1 MDLLASKH
9 YCLMTYGCQ
18 MNESDS
24 ERYAGQ
30 LEELGYTPTEDPELA
45 DVILMNTCCVRETAE
60 DKVLGKIG
68 EFKHLKTRNK
78 DLILA
83 VTGCM
88 AQEWQDRL
96 FKRAP
101 HLDLVIGTH
110 NIHKLI
116 DLIKDKEGQKESHML
131 ATEMED
137 NIFHAV
143 PTKRFQKFFAWVPIM
158 NGCNKFCT
166 YCIVPYV
173 RGREVS
179 RPLEEIIEEIRNLA
193 KEGYKEITL
202 LGQNVNSY
210 GLDFKDGTDFSAL
223 LYAIEDIDGIERVR
237 YMTSHPKDMTFTM
250 IDAIAQCKK
259 VVSHIHLPVQS
270 GSTELLKRM
279 NRGYTTEHYE
289 ELVSYIREKM
299 PQAVLTTDIIVG
311 FPGETEAMFQET
323 LDLLRRVRYD
333 MAYTFIYSPR
343 TGTPA
348 ATMDNQIPQDE
359 KSRRL
364 KRLADVQNE
373 ISLAYNVEMEGKDYE
388 VIVEGPTKNDENHWF
403 GRTRGNKMIIWEND
417 GTSAVGDTIRVHV
430 DKGQTWVLKGHV
442 LKREEDCGRRNEVNA
457 HDEAVSGSKGD
468 VCR

>member
-1 MDLLASKH
+1 MDLLTNKQ
-9 YCLMTYGCQ
+9 YCLITYGCQ
-18 MNESDS
+18 MNASDS

-30 LEELGYTPTEDPELA
+30 LEELGYTMTEDAELA

-68 EFKHLKTRNK
+68 EFKHLKARNN
-78 DLILA
+78 DLIIA

-88 AQEWQDRL
+88 AQEWQERL

-116 DLIKDKEGQKESHML
+116 DLIKEREGKRGHAL
-131 ATEMED
+131 ATDMD
-137 NIFHAV
+137 GNVFYDI
-143 PTKRFQKFFAWVPIM
+143 PTRRFQKFFAWVPIM

-179 RPLEEIIEEIRNLA
+179 RPLEEIVEEVRNLA
-193 KEGYKEITL
+193 DEGYKEITL

-223 LYAIEDIDGIERVR
+223 LYAVEEIDGIERVR
-237 YMTSHPKDMTFTM
+237 YMTSHPKDMTFAM
-250 IDAIAQCKK
+250 VDAIAQCSK
-259 VVSHIHLPVQS
+259 VVTHLHLPVQS
-270 GSTELLKRM
+270 GSTELLKKM
-279 NRGYTTEHYE
+279 NRGYSAEHYL
-289 ELVSYIREKM
+289 ELIEYVREKI
-299 PQAVLTTDIIVG
+299 PDVVLTTDLIVG
-311 FPGETEAMFQET
+311 FPGETEDMFQDT
-323 LDLLRRVRYD
+323 LKLLKKVRYD

-348 ATMDNQIPQDE
+348 ATMGNQVPQE
-359 KSRRL
+359 VKSDRLRRL
-364 KRLADVQNE
+364 MAVQNE
-373 ISLAYNVEMEGKDYE
+373 ISLACNKEMEGRDYE

-403 GRTRGNKMIIWEND
+403 GRTSGNKMIIWEND
-417 GTSAVGDTIRVHV
+417 GTLAVGDTVPVHV
-430 DKGQTWVLKGHV
+430 DKGQTWVLKGHT
-442 LKREEDCGRRNEVNA
+442 LKQEA
-457 HDEAVSGSKGD
+457 HIG
-468 VCR
+468 

>member
-1 MDLLASKH
+1 MHKQKFAFII
-9 YCLMTYGCQ
+9 TYGCQ
-18 MNESDS
+18 MNASDS

-30 LEELGYTPTEDPELA
+30 LEELGYTMTEDAELA

-68 EFKHLKTRNK
+68 EFKHLKARNN
-78 DLILA
+78 DLIIA

-88 AQEWQDRL
+88 AQEWQERL

-116 DLIKDKEGQKESHML
+116 DLIKEREGKRGHAL
-131 ATEMED
+131 ATDMD
-137 NIFHAV
+137 GNVFYDI
-143 PTKRFQKFFAWVPIM
+143 PTRRFQKFFAWVPIM

-179 RPLEEIIEEIRNLA
+179 RPLEEIVEEVKNLA
-193 KEGYKEITL
+193 DEGYKEITL

-223 LYAIEDIDGIERVR
+223 LYAVEEIDGIERVR
-237 YMTSHPKDMTFTM
+237 YMTSHPKDMTFAM
-250 IDAIAQCKK
+250 VDAIAQCSK
-259 VVSHIHLPVQS
+259 VVTHLHLPVQS
-270 GSTELLKRM
+270 GSTELLKKM
-279 NRGYTTEHYE
+279 NRGYSAEHYL
-289 ELVSYIREKM
+289 ELIEYVREKI
-299 PQAVLTTDIIVG
+299 PDVVLTTDLIVG
-311 FPGETEAMFQET
+311 FPGETEGMFQDT
-323 LDLLRRVRYD
+323 LELLKKVRYD

-348 ATMDNQIPQDE
+348 ATMGNQVPQE
-359 KSRRL
+359 VKSDRLRRL
-364 KRLADVQNE
+364 MAVQNE
-373 ISLAYNVEMEGKDYE
+373 ISLACNKEMEGRDYE

-403 GRTRGNKMIIWEND
+403 GRTSGNKMIIWEND
-417 GTSAVGDTIRVHV
+417 GTLAVGDTVPVHV
-430 DKGQTWVLKGHV
+430 DKGQTWVLKGHT
-442 LKREEDCGRRNEVNA
+442 LKQEA
-457 HDEAVSGSKGD
+457 HIG
-468 VCR
+468 

>member
-1 MDLLASKH
+1 MDLLTNKQ
-9 YCLMTYGCQ
+9 YCLITYGCQ
-18 MNESDS
+18 MNASDS

-30 LEELGYTPTEDPELA
+30 LEELGYTMTEDAELA

-68 EFKHLKTRNK
+68 EFKHLKAHNN
-78 DLILA
+78 DLIIA

-88 AQEWQDRL
+88 AQEWQERL

-116 DLIKDKEGQKESHML
+116 DLIKEREGKRGHAL
-131 ATEMED
+131 ATDMD
-137 NIFHAV
+137 GNVFYDI
-143 PTKRFQKFFAWVPIM
+143 PTRRFQKFFAWVPIM

-179 RPLEEIIEEIRNLA
+179 RPLEEIVEEVRNLA
-193 KEGYKEITL
+193 DEGYKEITL

-223 LYAIEDIDGIERVR
+223 LYAVEEIDGIERVR
-237 YMTSHPKDMTFTM
+237 YMTSHPKDMTFAM
-250 IDAIAQCKK
+250 VDAIAQCSK
-259 VVSHIHLPVQS
+259 VVTHLHLPVQS
-270 GSTELLKRM
+270 GSTELLKKM
-279 NRGYTTEHYE
+279 NRGYSAEHYL
-289 ELVSYIREKM
+289 ELIEYVREKI
-299 PQAVLTTDIIVG
+299 PDVALTTDLIVG
-311 FPGETEAMFQET
+311 FPGETEGMFQDT
-323 LDLLRRVRYD
+323 LKLLKKVRYD

-348 ATMDNQIPQDE
+348 ATMGNQVPQE
-359 KSRRL
+359 VKSDRLRRL
-364 KRLADVQNE
+364 MAVQNE
-373 ISLAYNVEMEGKDYE
+373 ISLACNKEMEGRDYE

-403 GRTRGNKMIIWEND
+403 GRTSGNKMIIWEND
-417 GTSAVGDTIRVHV
+417 GTLAVGDTVPVHV
-430 DKGQTWVLKGHV
+430 DKGQTWVLKGHT
-442 LKREEDCGRRNEVNA
+442 LKQ
-457 HDEAVSGSKGD
+457 EAYIG
-468 VCR
+468 

>member
-1 MDLLASKH
+1 MDLLTNKQ
-9 YCLMTYGCQ
+9 YCLITYGCQ
-18 MNESDS
+18 MNASDS

-30 LEELGYTPTEDPELA
+30 LEELGYTMTEDAELA

-68 EFKHLKTRNK
+68 EFKHLKAHNN
-78 DLILA
+78 DLIIA

-88 AQEWQDRL
+88 AQEWQERL

-116 DLIKDKEGQKESHML
+116 DLIKEREGKRGHAL
-131 ATEMED
+131 ATDMD
-137 NIFHAV
+137 GNVFYDI
-143 PTKRFQKFFAWVPIM
+143 PTRRFQKFFAWVPIM

-179 RPLEEIIEEIRNLA
+179 RPLEEIVEEVRNLA
-193 KEGYKEITL
+193 DEGYKEITL

-223 LYAIEDIDGIERVR
+223 LYAVEEIDGIERVR
-237 YMTSHPKDMTFTM
+237 YMTSHPKDMTFAM
-250 IDAIAQCKK
+250 VDAIAQCSK
-259 VVSHIHLPVQS
+259 VVTHLHLPVQS
-270 GSTELLKRM
+270 GSTELLKKM
-279 NRGYTTEHYE
+279 NRGYSAEHYL
-289 ELVSYIREKM
+289 ELIEYVREKI
-299 PQAVLTTDIIVG
+299 PDVALTTDLIVG
-311 FPGETEAMFQET
+311 FPGETEGMFQDT
-323 LDLLRRVRYD
+323 LKLLKKVRYD

-348 ATMDNQIPQDE
+348 ATMGNQVPQE
-359 KSRRL
+359 VKSDRLRRL
-364 KRLADVQNE
+364 MAVQNE
-373 ISLAYNVEMEGKDYE
+373 ISLACNKEMEGRDYE

-403 GRTRGNKMIIWEND
+403 GRTSGNKMIIWEND
-417 GTSAVGDTIRVHV
+417 GTLAVGDTVPVHV
-430 DKGQTWVLKGHV
+430 DKGQTWVLKGHT
-442 LKREEDCGRRNEVNA
+442 LKQEA
-457 HDEAVSGSKGD
+457 HIG
-468 VCR
+468 

>member
-1 MDLLASKH
+1 MDLLTNKQ
-9 YCLMTYGCQ
+9 YCLITYGCQ
-18 MNESDS
+18 MNASDS

-30 LEELGYTPTEDPELA
+30 LEELGYTMTEDAELA

-68 EFKHLKTRNK
+68 EFKHLKARNN
-78 DLILA
+78 DLIIA

-88 AQEWQDRL
+88 AQEWQERL

-116 DLIKDKEGQKESHML
+116 DLIKEREEKRGHAL
-131 ATEMED
+131 ATDMD
-137 NIFHAV
+137 GNVFYDI
-143 PTKRFQKFFAWVPIM
+143 PTRRFQKFFAWVPIM

-179 RPLEEIIEEIRNLA
+179 RPLEEIVEEVRNLA
-193 KEGYKEITL
+193 DEGYKEITL

-223 LYAIEDIDGIERVR
+223 LYAVEDIDGIERVR
-237 YMTSHPKDMTFTM
+237 YMTSHPKDMTFAM
-250 IDAIAQCKK
+250 VDAIAQCSK
-259 VVSHIHLPVQS
+259 VVTHLHLPVQS
-270 GSTELLKRM
+270 GSTELLKKM
-279 NRGYTTEHYE
+279 NRGYSAEHYL
-289 ELVSYIREKM
+289 ELIEYVREKI
-299 PQAVLTTDIIVG
+299 PDVVLTTDLIVG
-311 FPGETEAMFQET
+311 FPGETEGMFQDT
-323 LDLLRRVRYD
+323 LKLLKKVRYD

-348 ATMDNQIPQDE
+348 ATMGNQVPQE
-359 KSRRL
+359 VKSDRLRRL
-364 KRLADVQNE
+364 MAVQNE
-373 ISLAYNVEMEGKDYE
+373 ISLACNKEMEGRDYE

-403 GRTRGNKMIIWEND
+403 GRTSGNKMIIWEND
-417 GTSAVGDTIRVHV
+417 GTLAVGDTVPVHV
-430 DKGQTWVLKGHV
+430 DKGQTWVLKGHT
-442 LKREEDCGRRNEVNA
+442 LKQ
-457 HDEAVSGSKGD
+457 EAYIG
-468 VCR
+468 

>member
-1 MDLLASKH
+1 MDLLTNKH
-9 YCLMTYGCQ
+9 YCLITYGCQ
-18 MNESDS
+18 MNASDS

-30 LEELGYTPTEDPELA
+30 LEELGYTMTEDAELA

-68 EFKHLKTRNK
+68 EFKHLKARNN
-78 DLILA
+78 DLIIA

-88 AQEWQDRL
+88 AQEWQERL

-116 DLIKDKEGQKESHML
+116 DLIKEREGKRGHAL
-131 ATEMED
+131 ATDMD
-137 NIFHAV
+137 GNVFYDI
-143 PTKRFQKFFAWVPIM
+143 PTRRFQKFFAWVPIM

-179 RPLEEIIEEIRNLA
+179 RPLEEIVEEVRNLA
-193 KEGYKEITL
+193 DEGYKEITL

-223 LYAIEDIDGIERVR
+223 LYAVEEIDGIERVR
-237 YMTSHPKDMTFTM
+237 YMTSHPKDMTFAM
-250 IDAIAQCKK
+250 VDAIAQCSK
-259 VVSHIHLPVQS
+259 VVTHLHLPVQS
-270 GSTELLKRM
+270 GSTELLKKM
-279 NRGYTTEHYE
+279 NRGYSAEHYL
-289 ELVSYIREKM
+289 ELIEYVREKI
-299 PQAVLTTDIIVG
+299 PDVVLTTDLIVG
-311 FPGETEAMFQET
+311 FPGETEGMFQDT
-323 LDLLRRVRYD
+323 LKLLKKVRYD

-348 ATMDNQIPQDE
+348 ATMGNQVPQE
-359 KSRRL
+359 VKSDRLRRL
-364 KRLADVQNE
+364 MAVQNE
-373 ISLAYNVEMEGKDYE
+373 ISLACNKEMEGRDYE

-403 GRTRGNKMIIWEND
+403 GRTSGNKMIIWEND
-417 GTSAVGDTIRVHV
+417 GTLAVGDTVPVHV
-430 DKGQTWVLKGHV
+430 DKGQTWVLKGHT
-442 LKREEDCGRRNEVNA
+442 LKQ
-457 HDEAVSGSKGD
+457 EAYIG
-468 VCR
+468 

>member
-1 MDLLASKH
+1 MDLLTNKQ
-9 YCLMTYGCQ
+9 YCLITYGCQ
-18 MNESDS
+18 MNASDS

-30 LEELGYTPTEDPELA
+30 LEELGYTMTEDAELA

-68 EFKHLKTRNK
+68 EFKHLKARNN
-78 DLILA
+78 DLIIA

-88 AQEWQDRL
+88 AQEWQERL

-116 DLIKDKEGQKESHML
+116 DLIKEREGKRGHAL
-131 ATEMED
+131 ATDMD
-137 NIFHAV
+137 GNVFYDI
-143 PTKRFQKFFAWVPIM
+143 PTRRFQKFFAWVPIM

-179 RPLEEIIEEIRNLA
+179 RPLEEIVEEVRNLA
-193 KEGYKEITL
+193 DEGYKEITL

-223 LYAIEDIDGIERVR
+223 LYAVEEIDGIERVR
-237 YMTSHPKDMTFTM
+237 YMTSHPKDMTFAM
-250 IDAIAQCKK
+250 VDAIAQCSK
-259 VVSHIHLPVQS
+259 VVTHLHLPVQS
-270 GSTELLKRM
+270 GSTELLKKM
-279 NRGYTTEHYE
+279 NRGYSAEHYL
-289 ELVSYIREKM
+289 ELIEYVREKI
-299 PQAVLTTDIIVG
+299 PDVVLTTDLIVG
-311 FPGETEAMFQET
+311 FPGETEGMFQDT
-323 LDLLRRVRYD
+323 LKLLKKVRYD

-348 ATMDNQIPQDE
+348 ATMGNQVPQE
-359 KSRRL
+359 GKSDRLRRL
-364 KRLADVQNE
+364 MAVQNE
-373 ISLAYNVEMEGKDYE
+373 ISLACNKEMEGRDYE

-403 GRTRGNKMIIWEND
+403 GRTSGNKMIIWEND
-417 GTSAVGDTIRVHV
+417 GTLAVGDTVPVHV
-430 DKGQTWVLKGHV
+430 DKGQTWVLKGHT
-442 LKREEDCGRRNEVNA
+442 LKQ
-457 HDEAVSGSKGD
+457 EAYIG
-468 VCR
+468 

>member
-1 MDLLASKH
+1 MYKQKFAFIV
-9 YCLMTYGCQ
+9 TYGCQ
-18 MNESDS
+18 MNSSDS

-30 LEELGYTPTEDPELA
+30 LEELGYTMTEDAELA

-68 EFKHLKTRNK
+68 EFKHLKARNN
-78 DLILA
+78 DLIIA

-88 AQEWQDRL
+88 AQEWQERL

-116 DLIKDKEGQKESHML
+116 DLIKEREEKRGHAL
-131 ATEMED
+131 ATDMD
-137 NIFHAV
+137 GNVFYDI
-143 PTKRFQKFFAWVPIM
+143 PTRRFQKFFAWVPIM

-179 RPLEEIIEEIRNLA
+179 RPLEEIVEEVRNLA
-193 KEGYKEITL
+193 DEGYKEITL

-223 LYAIEDIDGIERVR
+223 LYAVEEIDGIERVR
-237 YMTSHPKDMTFTM
+237 YMTSHPKDMTFAM
-250 IDAIAQCKK
+250 VDAIAQCSK
-259 VVSHIHLPVQS
+259 VVTHLHLPVQS
-270 GSTELLKRM
+270 GSTELLKKM
-279 NRGYTTEHYE
+279 NRGYSAEHYL
-289 ELVSYIREKM
+289 ELIEYVREKI
-299 PQAVLTTDIIVG
+299 PDVALTTDLIVG
-311 FPGETEAMFQET
+311 FPGETEDMFQDT
-323 LDLLRRVRYD
+323 LKLLKKVRYD

-348 ATMDNQIPQDE
+348 ATMGNQVPQE
-359 KSRRL
+359 VKSDRLRRL
-364 KRLADVQNE
+364 MAVQNE
-373 ISLAYNVEMEGKDYE
+373 ISLACNKEMEGRDYE

-403 GRTRGNKMIIWEND
+403 GRTSGNKMIIWEND
-417 GTSAVGDTIRVHV
+417 GALAVGDTVPVHV
-430 DKGQTWVLKGHV
+430 DKGQTWVLKGHT
-442 LKREEDCGRRNEVNA
+442 LKQEA
-457 HDEAVSGSKGD
+457 HIG
-468 VCR
+468 

>member
-1 MDLLASKH
+1 MDLLTNKQ
-9 YCLMTYGCQ
+9 YCLITYGCQ
-18 MNESDS
+18 MNSSDS

-30 LEELGYTPTEDPELA
+30 LEELGYTMTEDAELA

-68 EFKHLKTRNK
+68 EFKHLKARNN
-78 DLILA
+78 DLIIA

-88 AQEWQDRL
+88 AQEWQERL

-116 DLIKDKEGQKESHML
+116 DLIKEREGKRGHAL
-131 ATEMED
+131 ATDMD
-137 NIFHAV
+137 GNVFYDI
-143 PTKRFQKFFAWVPIM
+143 PTRRFQKFFAWVPIM

-179 RPLEEIIEEIRNLA
+179 RPLEEIVEEVRNLA
-193 KEGYKEITL
+193 DEGYKEITL

-223 LYAIEDIDGIERVR
+223 LYAVEEIDGIERVR
-237 YMTSHPKDMTFTM
+237 YMTSHPKDMTFAM
-250 IDAIAQCKK
+250 VDAIAQCSK
-259 VVSHIHLPVQS
+259 VVTHLHLPVQS
-270 GSTELLKRM
+270 GSTELLKKM
-279 NRGYTTEHYE
+279 NRGYSAEHYLE
-289 ELVSYIREKM
+289 IPDV
-299 PQAVLTTDIIVG
+299 VLTTDLIVG
-311 FPGETEAMFQET
+311 FPGETEGMFQDT
-323 LDLLRRVRYD
+323 LKLLKKVRYD

-348 ATMDNQIPQDE
+348 ATMGNQVPQE
-359 KSRRL
+359 VKSDRLRRL
-364 KRLADVQNE
+364 MAVQNE
-373 ISLAYNVEMEGKDYE
+373 ISLACNKEMEGRDYE

-403 GRTRGNKMIIWEND
+403 GRTSGNKMIIWEND
-417 GTSAVGDTIRVHV
+417 GTLAVGDTVPVHV
-430 DKGQTWVLKGHV
+430 DKGQTWVLKGHT
-442 LKREEDCGRRNEVNA
+442 LKQ
-457 HDEAVSGSKGD
+457 EAYIG
-468 VCR
+468 

>member
-1 MDLLASKH
+1 MDLLTNKQ
-9 YCLMTYGCQ
+9 YCLITYGCQ
-18 MNESDS
+18 MNSSDS

-30 LEELGYTPTEDPELA
+30 LEELGYTMTEDAELA

-68 EFKHLKTRNK
+68 EFKHLKARNN
-78 DLILA
+78 DLIIA

-88 AQEWQDRL
+88 AQEWQERL

-116 DLIKDKEGQKESHML
+116 DLIKEREEKRGHAL
-131 ATEMED
+131 ATDMD
-137 NIFHAV
+137 GNVFYDI
-143 PTKRFQKFFAWVPIM
+143 PTRRFQKFFAWVPIM

-179 RPLEEIIEEIRNLA
+179 RPLEEIVEEVRNLA
-193 KEGYKEITL
+193 DEGYKEITL

-223 LYAIEDIDGIERVR
+223 LYAVEDIDGIERVR
-237 YMTSHPKDMTFTM
+237 YMTSHPKDMTFAM
-250 IDAIAQCKK
+250 VDAIAQCSK
-259 VVSHIHLPVQS
+259 VVTHLHLPVQS
-270 GSTELLKRM
+270 GSTELLKKM
-279 NRGYTTEHYE
+279 NRGYSAEHYL
-289 ELVSYIREKM
+289 ELIEYVREKI
-299 PQAVLTTDIIVG
+299 PDVALTTDLIVG
-311 FPGETEAMFQET
+311 FPGETEDMFQDT
-323 LDLLRRVRYD
+323 LKLLKKVRYD

-348 ATMDNQIPQDE
+348 ATMGNQVPQE
-359 KSRRL
+359 VKSDRLRRL
-364 KRLADVQNE
+364 MAMQNE
-373 ISLAYNVEMEGKDYE
+373 ISLACNKEMEGRDYE

-403 GRTRGNKMIIWEND
+403 GRTSGNKMIIWEND
-417 GTSAVGDTIRVHV
+417 GTLAVGDTVPVHV
-430 DKGQTWVLKGHV
+430 DKGQTWVLKGHT
-442 LKREEDCGRRNEVNA
+442 LKQEA
-457 HDEAVSGSKGD
+457 HIG
-468 VCR
+468 

>member
-1 MDLLASKH
+1 MYKQKFAFII
-9 YCLMTYGCQ
+9 TYGCQ
-18 MNESDS
+18 MNASDS

-30 LEELGYTPTEDPELA
+30 LEELGYTMTEDAELA

-68 EFKHLKTRNK
+68 EFKHLKARNN
-78 DLILA
+78 DLIIA

-88 AQEWQDRL
+88 AQEWQERL

-116 DLIKDKEGQKESHML
+116 DLIKEREEKRGHAL
-131 ATEMED
+131 ATDMD
-137 NIFHAV
+137 GNVFYDI
-143 PTKRFQKFFAWVPIM
+143 PTRRFQKFFAWVPIM

-179 RPLEEIIEEIRNLA
+179 RPLEEIVEEVRNLA
-193 KEGYKEITL
+193 DEGYKEITL

-223 LYAIEDIDGIERVR
+223 LYAVEDIDGIERIR
-237 YMTSHPKDMTFTM
+237 YMTSHPKDMTFAM
-250 IDAIAQCKK
+250 VDAIAQCSK
-259 VVSHIHLPVQS
+259 VVTHLHLPVQS
-270 GSTELLKRM
+270 GSTELLKKM
-279 NRGYTTEHYE
+279 NRGYSAEHYL
-289 ELVSYIREKM
+289 ELIEYVREKI
-299 PQAVLTTDIIVG
+299 PDVVLTTDLIVG
-311 FPGETEAMFQET
+311 FPGETEGMFQDT
-323 LDLLRRVRYD
+323 LKLLKKVRYD

-348 ATMDNQIPQDE
+348 ATMGNQVPQE
-359 KSRRL
+359 VKSDRLRRL
-364 KRLADVQNE
+364 MAVQNE
-373 ISLAYNVEMEGKDYE
+373 ISLACNKEMEGRDYE

-403 GRTRGNKMIIWEND
+403 GRTSGNKMIIWEND
-417 GTSAVGDTIRVHV
+417 GTLAVGDTVPVHV
-430 DKGQTWVLKGHV
+430 DKGQTWVLKGHT
-442 LKREEDCGRRNEVNA
+442 LKQ
-457 HDEAVSGSKGD
+457 EAYIG
-468 VCR
+468 

>member
-1 MDLLASKH
+1 MDLLTNKQ
-9 YCLMTYGCQ
+9 YCLITYGCQ
-18 MNESDS
+18 MNSSDS

-30 LEELGYTPTEDPELA
+30 LEELGYTMTEDAELA

-68 EFKHLKTRNK
+68 EFKHLKARNN
-78 DLILA
+78 DLIIA

-88 AQEWQDRL
+88 AQEWQERL

-116 DLIKDKEGQKESHML
+116 DLIKEREEKRGHAL
-131 ATEMED
+131 ATDMD
-137 NIFHAV
+137 GNVFYDI
-143 PTKRFQKFFAWVPIM
+143 PTRRFQKFFAWVPIM

-179 RPLEEIIEEIRNLA
+179 RPLEEIVEEVRNLA
-193 KEGYKEITL
+193 DEGYKEITL

-223 LYAIEDIDGIERVR
+223 LYAVEEIDGIERVR
-237 YMTSHPKDMTFTM
+237 YMTSHPKDMTFAM
-250 IDAIAQCKK
+250 VDAIAQCSK
-259 VVSHIHLPVQS
+259 VVTHLHLPVQS
-270 GSTELLKRM
+270 GSTELLKKM
-279 NRGYTTEHYE
+279 NRGYSAEHYL
-289 ELVSYIREKM
+289 ELIEYVREKI
-299 PQAVLTTDIIVG
+299 PDVALTTDLIVG
-311 FPGETEAMFQET
+311 FPGETEDMFQDT
-323 LDLLRRVRYD
+323 LKLLKKVRYD

-348 ATMDNQIPQDE
+348 ATMGNQVPQE
-359 KSRRL
+359 VKSDRLRRL
-364 KRLADVQNE
+364 MAVQNE
-373 ISLAYNVEMEGKDYE
+373 ISLACNKEMEGRDYE

-403 GRTRGNKMIIWEND
+403 GRTSGNKMIIWEND
-417 GTSAVGDTIRVHV
+417 GALAVGDTVPVHV
-430 DKGQTWVLKGHV
+430 DKGQTWVLKGHT
-442 LKREEDCGRRNEVNA
+442 LKQEA
-457 HDEAVSGSKGD
+457 HIG
-468 VCR
+468 

>member
-1 MDLLASKH
+1 MDLLTNKQ
-9 YCLMTYGCQ
+9 YCLITYGCQ
-18 MNESDS
+18 MNSSDS

-30 LEELGYTPTEDPELA
+30 LEELGYTMTEDAELA

-68 EFKHLKTRNK
+68 EFKHLKARNN
-78 DLILA
+78 DLIIA

-88 AQEWQDRL
+88 AQEWQERL

-116 DLIKDKEGQKESHML
+116 DLIKEREEKRGHAL
-131 ATEMED
+131 ATDMD
-137 NIFHAV
+137 GNVFYDI
-143 PTKRFQKFFAWVPIM
+143 PTRRFQKFFAWVPIM

-179 RPLEEIIEEIRNLA
+179 RPLEEIVEEVRNLA
-193 KEGYKEITL
+193 DEGYKEITL

-223 LYAIEDIDGIERVR
+223 LYAVEEIDGIERVR
-237 YMTSHPKDMTFTM
+237 YMTSHPKDMTFAM
-250 IDAIAQCKK
+250 VDAIAQCSK
-259 VVSHIHLPVQS
+259 VVTHLHLPVQS
-270 GSTELLKRM
+270 GSTELLKKM
-279 NRGYTTEHYE
+279 NRGYSAEHYL
-289 ELVSYIREKM
+289 ELIEYVREKI
-299 PQAVLTTDIIVG
+299 PDVALTTDLIVG
-311 FPGETEAMFQET
+311 FPGETEDMFQDT
-323 LDLLRRVRYD
+323 LKLLKKVRYD

-348 ATMDNQIPQDE
+348 ATMGNQVPQE
-359 KSRRL
+359 VKSDRLRRL
-364 KRLADVQNE
+364 MAMQNE
-373 ISLAYNVEMEGKDYE
+373 ISLACNKEMEGRDYE

-403 GRTRGNKMIIWEND
+403 GRTSGNKMIIWEND
-417 GTSAVGDTIRVHV
+417 GALAVGDTVPVHV
-430 DKGQTWVLKGHV
+430 DKGQTWVLKGHT
-442 LKREEDCGRRNEVNA
+442 LKQEA
-457 HDEAVSGSKGD
+457 HIG
-468 VCR
+468 

>member
-1 MDLLASKH
+1 MDLLTNKQ
-9 YCLMTYGCQ
+9 YCLITYGCQ
-18 MNESDS
+18 MNASDS

-30 LEELGYTPTEDPELA
+30 LEELGYTMTEDAELA

-68 EFKHLKTRNK
+68 EFKHLKARNN
-78 DLILA
+78 DLIIA

-88 AQEWQDRL
+88 AQEWQERL

-116 DLIKDKEGQKESHML
+116 DLIKEREEKRGHAL
-131 ATEMED
+131 ATDMD
-137 NIFHAV
+137 GNVFYDI
-143 PTKRFQKFFAWVPIM
+143 PTRRFQKFFAWVPIM

-179 RPLEEIIEEIRNLA
+179 RPLEEIVEEVRNLA
-193 KEGYKEITL
+193 DEGYKEITL

-223 LYAIEDIDGIERVR
+223 LYA
-237 YMTSHPKDMTFTM
+237 
-250 IDAIAQCKK
+250 
-259 VVSHIHLPVQS
+259 
-270 GSTELLKRM
+270 
-279 NRGYTTEHYE
+279 EHYP
-289 ELVSYIREKM
+289 ELIEYVREKI
-299 PQAVLTTDIIVG
+299 PDVVLTTDLIVG
-311 FPGETEAMFQET
+311 FPGETEGMFQDT
-323 LDLLRRVRYD
+323 LKLLKKVRYD

-348 ATMDNQIPQDE
+348 ATMGNQVPQE
-359 KSRRL
+359 VKSDRLRRL
-364 KRLADVQNE
+364 MAVQNE
-373 ISLAYNVEMEGKDYE
+373 ISLACNKEMEGRDYE

-403 GRTRGNKMIIWEND
+403 GRTSGNKMIIWEND
-417 GTSAVGDTIRVHV
+417 GTLAVGDTVPVHV
-430 DKGQTWVLKGHV
+430 DKGQTWVLKGHT
-442 LKREEDCGRRNEVNA
+442 LKQ
-457 HDEAVSGSKGD
+457 EAYIG
-468 VCR
+468 

>member
-1 MDLLASKH
+1 MDLLTNKQ
-9 YCLMTYGCQ
+9 YCLITYGCQ
-18 MNESDS
+18 MNSSDS

-30 LEELGYTPTEDPELA
+30 LEELGYTMTEDAELA

-68 EFKHLKTRNK
+68 EFKHLKARNN
-78 DLILA
+78 DLIIA

-88 AQEWQDRL
+88 AQEWQERL

-116 DLIKDKEGQKESHML
+116 DLIKEREEKRGHAL
-131 ATEMED
+131 ATDMD
-137 NIFHAV
+137 GNVFYDI
-143 PTKRFQKFFAWVPIM
+143 PTRRFQKFFAWVPIM

-179 RPLEEIIEEIRNLA
+179 RPLEEIVEEVRNLA
-193 KEGYKEITL
+193 DEGYKEITL

-223 LYAIEDIDGIERVR
+223 LYAVEDIDGIERVR
-237 YMTSHPKDMTFTM
+237 YMTSHPKDMTFAM
-250 IDAIAQCKK
+250 VDAIAQCSK
-259 VVSHIHLPVQS
+259 VVTHLHLPVQS
-270 GSTELLKRM
+270 GSTELLKKM
-279 NRGYTTEHYE
+279 NRGYSAEHYL
-289 ELVSYIREKM
+289 ELIEYVREKI
-299 PQAVLTTDIIVG
+299 PDVALTTDLIVG
-311 FPGETEAMFQET
+311 FPGETEDMFQDT
-323 LDLLRRVRYD
+323 LKLLKKVRYD

-348 ATMDNQIPQDE
+348 ATMGNQVPQE
-359 KSRRL
+359 VKSDRLRRL
-364 KRLADVQNE
+364 MAVQNE
-373 ISLAYNVEMEGKDYE
+373 ISLACNKEMEGRDYE

-403 GRTRGNKMIIWEND
+403 GRTSGNKMIIWEND
-417 GTSAVGDTIRVHV
+417 GTLAVGDTVPVHV
-430 DKGQTWVLKGHV
+430 DKGQTWVLKGHT
-442 LKREEDCGRRNEVNA
+442 LKQEA
-457 HDEAVSGSKGD
+457 HIG
-468 VCR
+468 

>member
-1 MDLLASKH
+1 MDLLTNKQ
-9 YCLMTYGCQ
+9 YCLITYGCQ
-18 MNESDS
+18 MNSSDS

-30 LEELGYTPTEDPELA
+30 LEELGYTMTEDAELA

-68 EFKHLKTRNK
+68 EFKHLKARNN
-78 DLILA
+78 DLIIA

-88 AQEWQDRL
+88 AQEWQERL

-116 DLIKDKEGQKESHML
+116 DLIKEREEKRGHAL
-131 ATEMED
+131 ATDMD
-137 NIFHAV
+137 GNVFYDI
-143 PTKRFQKFFAWVPIM
+143 PTRRFQKFFAWVPIM

-179 RPLEEIIEEIRNLA
+179 RPLEEIVEEVRNLA
-193 KEGYKEITL
+193 DEGYKEITL

-223 LYAIEDIDGIERVR
+223 LYAVEEIDGIERVR
-237 YMTSHPKDMTFTM
+237 YMTSHPKDMTFAM
-250 IDAIAQCKK
+250 VDAIAQCSK
-259 VVSHIHLPVQS
+259 VVTHLHLPVQS
-270 GSTELLKRM
+270 GSTELLKKM
-279 NRGYTTEHYE
+279 NRGYSAEHYL
-289 ELVSYIREKM
+289 ELIEYVREKI
-299 PQAVLTTDIIVG
+299 PDVALTTDLIVG
-311 FPGETEAMFQET
+311 FPGETEDMFQDT
-323 LDLLRRVRYD
+323 LKLLKKVRYD

-348 ATMDNQIPQDE
+348 ATMGNQVPQE
-359 KSRRL
+359 VKSDRLRRL
-364 KRLADVQNE
+364 MAVQNE
-373 ISLAYNVEMEGKDYE
+373 ISLACNKEMEGCDYE

-403 GRTRGNKMIIWEND
+403 GRTSGNKMIIWEND
-417 GTSAVGDTIRVHV
+417 GTLAVGDTVPVHV
-430 DKGQTWVLKGHV
+430 DKGQTWVLKGHT
-442 LKREEDCGRRNEVNA
+442 LKQEA
-457 HDEAVSGSKGD
+457 HIG
-468 VCR
+468 

>member
-1 MDLLASKH
+1 MYKQKFAFIV
-9 YCLMTYGCQ
+9 TYGCQ
-18 MNESDS
+18 MNSSDS

-30 LEELGYTPTEDPELA
+30 LEELGYTMTEDAELA

-68 EFKHLKTRNK
+68 EFKHLKARNN
-78 DLILA
+78 DLIIA

-88 AQEWQDRL
+88 AQEWQERL

-116 DLIKDKEGQKESHML
+116 DLIKEREEKRGHAL
-131 ATEMED
+131 ATDMD
-137 NIFHAV
+137 GNVFYDI
-143 PTKRFQKFFAWVPIM
+143 PTRRFQKFFAWVPIM

-179 RPLEEIIEEIRNLA
+179 RPLEEIVEEVRNLA
-193 KEGYKEITL
+193 DEGYKEITL

-223 LYAIEDIDGIERVR
+223 LYAVEEIDGIERVR
-237 YMTSHPKDMTFTM
+237 YMTSHPKDMTFAM
-250 IDAIAQCKK
+250 VDAIAQCSK
-259 VVSHIHLPVQS
+259 VVTHLHLPVQS
-270 GSTELLKRM
+270 GSTELLKKM
-279 NRGYTTEHYE
+279 NRGYSAEHYL
-289 ELVSYIREKM
+289 ELIEYVREKI
-299 PQAVLTTDIIVG
+299 PDVALTTDLIVG
-311 FPGETEAMFQET
+311 FPGETEDMFQDT
-323 LDLLRRVRYD
+323 LKLLKKVRYD

-348 ATMDNQIPQDE
+348 ATMGNQVPQE
-359 KSRRL
+359 VKSDRLRRL
-364 KRLADVQNE
+364 MAMQNE
-373 ISLAYNVEMEGKDYE
+373 ISLACNKEMEGRDYE

-403 GRTRGNKMIIWEND
+403 GRTSGNKMIIWEND
-417 GTSAVGDTIRVHV
+417 GALAVGDTVPVHV
-430 DKGQTWVLKGHV
+430 DKGQTWVLKGHT
-442 LKREEDCGRRNEVNA
+442 LKQEA
-457 HDEAVSGSKGD
+457 HIG
-468 VCR
+468 

>member
-1 MDLLASKH
+1 MDLLTNKQ
-9 YCLMTYGCQ
+9 YCLITYGCQ
-18 MNESDS
+18 MNSSDS

-30 LEELGYTPTEDPELA
+30 LEELGYTMTEDAELA

-68 EFKHLKTRNK
+68 EFKHLKARNN
-78 DLILA
+78 DLIIA

-88 AQEWQDRL
+88 AQEWQERL

-116 DLIKDKEGQKESHML
+116 DLIKEREEKRGHAL
-131 ATEMED
+131 ATDMD
-137 NIFHAV
+137 GNVFYDI
-143 PTKRFQKFFAWVPIM
+143 PTRRFQKFFAWVPIM

-179 RPLEEIIEEIRNLA
+179 RPLEEIVEEVRNLA
-193 KEGYKEITL
+193 DEGYKEITL

-223 LYAIEDIDGIERVR
+223 LYAVEDIDGIERVR
-237 YMTSHPKDMTFTM
+237 YMTSHPKDMTFAM
-250 IDAIAQCKK
+250 VDAIAQCSK
-259 VVSHIHLPVQS
+259 VVTHLHLPVQS
-270 GSTELLKRM
+270 GSTELLKKM
-279 NRGYTTEHYE
+279 NRGYSAEHYL
-289 ELVSYIREKM
+289 ELIEYVREKI
-299 PQAVLTTDIIVG
+299 PDVALTTDLIVG
-311 FPGETEAMFQET
+311 FPGETEDMFQDT
-323 LDLLRRVRYD
+323 LKLLKKVRYD

-348 ATMDNQIPQDE
+348 ATMGNQVPQE
-359 KSRRL
+359 VKSDRLRRL
-364 KRLADVQNE
+364 MAVQNE
-373 ISLAYNVEMEGKDYE
+373 ISLACNKEMEGRDYE

-403 GRTRGNKMIIWEND
+403 GRTSGNKMIIWEND
-417 GTSAVGDTIRVHV
+417 GALAVGDTVPVHV
-430 DKGQTWVLKGHV
+430 DKGQTWVLKGHT
-442 LKREEDCGRRNEVNA
+442 LKQEA
-457 HDEAVSGSKGD
+457 HIG
-468 VCR
+468 

>member
-1 MDLLASKH
+1 MDLLTNKQ
-9 YCLMTYGCQ
+9 YCLITYGCQ
-18 MNESDS
+18 MNASDS

-30 LEELGYTPTEDPELA
+30 LEELGYTMTEDAELA

-68 EFKHLKTRNK
+68 EFKHLKARNN
-78 DLILA
+78 DLIIA

-88 AQEWQDRL
+88 AQEWQERL

-116 DLIKDKEGQKESHML
+116 DLIKEREEKRGHAL
-131 ATEMED
+131 ATDMD
-137 NIFHAV
+137 GNVFYDI
-143 PTKRFQKFFAWVPIM
+143 PTRRFQKFFAWVPIM

-179 RPLEEIIEEIRNLA
+179 RPLEEIVEEVRNLA
-193 KEGYKEITL
+193 DEGYKEITL

-223 LYAIEDIDGIERVR
+223 LYAVEEIDGIERVR
-237 YMTSHPKDMTFTM
+237 YMTSHPKDMTFAM
-250 IDAIAQCKK
+250 VDAIAQCSK
-259 VVSHIHLPVQS
+259 VVTHLHLPVQS
-270 GSTELLKRM
+270 GSTELLKKM
-279 NRGYTTEHYE
+279 NRGYSAEHYL
-289 ELVSYIREKM
+289 ELIEYVREKI
-299 PQAVLTTDIIVG
+299 PDVVLTTDLIVG
-311 FPGETEAMFQET
+311 FPGETEGMFQDT
-323 LDLLRRVRYD
+323 LKLLKKVRYD

-348 ATMDNQIPQDE
+348 ATMGNQVPQE
-359 KSRRL
+359 VKSDRLRRL
-364 KRLADVQNE
+364 MAVQNE
-373 ISLAYNVEMEGKDYE
+373 ISLACNKEMEGRDYE

-403 GRTRGNKMIIWEND
+403 GRTSGNKMIIWEND
-417 GTSAVGDTIRVHV
+417 GTLAVGDTVPVHV
-430 DKGQTWVLKGHV
+430 DKGQTWVLKGHT
-442 LKREEDCGRRNEVNA
+442 LKQ
-457 HDEAVSGSKGD
+457 EAYIG
-468 VCR
+468 

>member
-1 MDLLASKH
+1 MDLLTNKQ
-9 YCLMTYGCQ
+9 YCLITYGCQ
-18 MNESDS
+18 MNASDS

-30 LEELGYTPTEDPELA
+30 LEELGYTMTEDAELA

-68 EFKHLKTRNK
+68 EFKHLKARNN
-78 DLILA
+78 DLIIA

-88 AQEWQDRL
+88 AQEWQERL

-116 DLIKDKEGQKESHML
+116 DLIKEREGKRGHAL
-131 ATEMED
+131 ATDMD
-137 NIFHAV
+137 GNVFYDI
-143 PTKRFQKFFAWVPIM
+143 PTRRFQKFFAWVPIM

-179 RPLEEIIEEIRNLA
+179 RPLEEIVEEVKNLA
-193 KEGYKEITL
+193 DEGYKEITL

-223 LYAIEDIDGIERVR
+223 LYAVEEIDGIERVR
-237 YMTSHPKDMTFTM
+237 YMTSHPKDMTFAM
-250 IDAIAQCKK
+250 VDAIAQCSK
-259 VVSHIHLPVQS
+259 VVTHLHLPVQS
-270 GSTELLKRM
+270 GSTELLKKM
-279 NRGYTTEHYE
+279 NRGYSAEHYL
-289 ELVSYIREKM
+289 ELIEYVREKI
-299 PQAVLTTDIIVG
+299 PDVVLTTDLIVG
-311 FPGETEAMFQET
+311 FPGETEGMFQDT
-323 LDLLRRVRYD
+323 LELLKKVRYD

-348 ATMDNQIPQDE
+348 ATMGNQVPQE
-359 KSRRL
+359 VKSDRLRRL
-364 KRLADVQNE
+364 MAVQNE
-373 ISLAYNVEMEGKDYE
+373 ISLACNKEMEGRDYE

-403 GRTRGNKMIIWEND
+403 GRTSGNKMIIWEND
-417 GTSAVGDTIRVHV
+417 GTLAVGDTVPVHV
-430 DKGQTWVLKGHV
+430 DKGQTWVLKGHT
-442 LKREEDCGRRNEVNA
+442 LKQEA
-457 HDEAVSGSKGD
+457 HIG
-468 VCR
+468 

>member
-1 MDLLASKH
+1 MDLLTNKQ
-9 YCLMTYGCQ
+9 YCLITYGCQ
-18 MNESDS
+18 MNASDS

-30 LEELGYTPTEDPELA
+30 LEELGYTMTEDAELA

-68 EFKHLKTRNK
+68 EFKHLKAHNN
-78 DLILA
+78 DLIIA

-88 AQEWQDRL
+88 AQEWQERL

-116 DLIKDKEGQKESHML
+116 DLIKEREEKRGHAL
-131 ATEMED
+131 ATDMD
-137 NIFHAV
+137 GNVFYDI
-143 PTKRFQKFFAWVPIM
+143 PTRRFQKFFAWVPIM

-179 RPLEEIIEEIRNLA
+179 RPLEEIVEEVRNLA
-193 KEGYKEITL
+193 DEGYKEITL

-223 LYAIEDIDGIERVR
+223 LYAVEEIDGIERVR
-237 YMTSHPKDMTFTM
+237 YMTSHPKDMTFAM
-250 IDAIAQCKK
+250 VDAIAQCSK
-259 VVSHIHLPVQS
+259 VVTHLHLPVQS
-270 GSTELLKRM
+270 GSTELLKKM
-279 NRGYTTEHYE
+279 NRGYSAEHYL
-289 ELVSYIREKM
+289 ELIEYVREKI
-299 PQAVLTTDIIVG
+299 PDVALTTDLIVG
-311 FPGETEAMFQET
+311 FPGETEDMFQDT
-323 LDLLRRVRYD
+323 LKLLKKVRYD

-348 ATMDNQIPQDE
+348 ATMGNQVPQE
-359 KSRRL
+359 VKSDRLRRL
-364 KRLADVQNE
+364 MAVQNE
-373 ISLAYNVEMEGKDYE
+373 ISLACNKEMEGRDYE

-403 GRTRGNKMIIWEND
+403 GRTSGNKMIIWEND
-417 GTSAVGDTIRVHV
+417 GTLAVGDTVPVHV
-430 DKGQTWVLKGHV
+430 DKGQTWVLKGHT
-442 LKREEDCGRRNEVNA
+442 LKQ
-457 HDEAVSGSKGD
+457 EAYIG
-468 VCR
+468 

>member
-1 MDLLASKH
+1 MDLLTNKQ
-9 YCLMTYGCQ
+9 YCLITYGCQ
-18 MNESDS
+18 MNASDS

-30 LEELGYTPTEDPELA
+30 LEELGYTMTEDAELA

-68 EFKHLKTRNK
+68 EFKHLKARNN
-78 DLILA
+78 DLIIA

-88 AQEWQDRL
+88 AQEWQERL

-116 DLIKDKEGQKESHML
+116 DLIKEREGKWGHAL
-131 ATEMED
+131 ATAMD
-137 NIFHAV
+137 GKVFYDI
-143 PTKRFQKFFAWVPIM
+143 PTRRFQKFFAWVPIM

-179 RPLEEIIEEIRNLA
+179 RPLEEIVEEVKNLA
-193 KEGYKEITL
+193 DEGYKEITL

-223 LYAIEDIDGIERVR
+223 LYAVEEIDGIERVR
-237 YMTSHPKDMTFTM
+237 YMTSHPKDMTFAM
-250 IDAIAQCKK
+250 VDAIAQCSK
-259 VVSHIHLPVQS
+259 VVTHLHLPVQS
-270 GSTELLKRM
+270 GSTELLKKM
-279 NRGYTTEHYE
+279 NRGYSAEHYL
-289 ELVSYIREKM
+289 ELIEYVREKI
-299 PQAVLTTDIIVG
+299 PDVVLTTDLIVG
-311 FPGETEAMFQET
+311 FPGETEGMFQDT
-323 LDLLRRVRYD
+323 LELLKKVRYD

-348 ATMDNQIPQDE
+348 ATMGNQVPQE
-359 KSRRL
+359 VKSDRLRRL
-364 KRLADVQNE
+364 MAVQNE
-373 ISLAYNVEMEGKDYE
+373 ISLACNKEMEGRDYE

-403 GRTRGNKMIIWEND
+403 GRTSGNKMIIWEND
-417 GTSAVGDTIRVHV
+417 GTLAVGDTVPVHV
-430 DKGQTWVLKGHV
+430 DKGQTWVLKGHT
-442 LKREEDCGRRNEVNA
+442 LKQEA
-457 HDEAVSGSKGD
+457 HIG
-468 VCR
+468 

>member
-1 MDLLASKH
+1 MDLLTNKQ
-9 YCLMTYGCQ
+9 YCLITYGCQ
-18 MNESDS
+18 MNASDS

-30 LEELGYTPTEDPELA
+30 LEELGYTMTEDAELA

-68 EFKHLKTRNK
+68 EFKHLKARNN
-78 DLILA
+78 DLIIA

-88 AQEWQDRL
+88 AQEWQERL

-116 DLIKDKEGQKESHML
+116 DLIKEREEKRGHAL
-131 ATEMED
+131 ATDMD
-137 NIFHAV
+137 GNVFYDI
-143 PTKRFQKFFAWVPIM
+143 PTRRFQKFFAWVPIM

-179 RPLEEIIEEIRNLA
+179 RPLEEIVEEVRNLA
-193 KEGYKEITL
+193 DEGYKEITL

-223 LYAIEDIDGIERVR
+223 LYAVEEIDGIERVR
-237 YMTSHPKDMTFTM
+237 YMTSHPKDMTFAM
-250 IDAIAQCKK
+250 VDAIAQCSK
-259 VVSHIHLPVQS
+259 VVTHLHLPVQS
-270 GSTELLKRM
+270 GSTELLKKM
-279 NRGYTTEHYE
+279 NRGYSAEHYL
-289 ELVSYIREKM
+289 ELIEYVREKI
-299 PQAVLTTDIIVG
+299 PDVALTTDLIVG
-311 FPGETEAMFQET
+311 FPGETEDMFQDT
-323 LDLLRRVRYD
+323 LKLLKKVRYD

-348 ATMDNQIPQDE
+348 ATMGNQVPQE
-359 KSRRL
+359 VKSDRLRRL
-364 KRLADVQNE
+364 MAVQNE
-373 ISLAYNVEMEGKDYE
+373 ISLACNKEMEGRDYE

-403 GRTRGNKMIIWEND
+403 GRTSGNKMIIWEND
-417 GTSAVGDTIRVHV
+417 GTLAVGDTVPVHV
-430 DKGQTWVLKGHV
+430 DKGQTWVLKGHT
-442 LKREEDCGRRNEVNA
+442 LKQEA
-457 HDEAVSGSKGD
+457 HIG
-468 VCR
+468 

>member
-1 MDLLASKH
+1 MDLLTNKQ
-9 YCLMTYGCQ
+9 YCLITYGCQ
-18 MNESDS
+18 MNASDS

-30 LEELGYTPTEDPELA
+30 LEELGYTMTEDAELA

-68 EFKHLKTRNK
+68 EFKHLKARNN
-78 DLILA
+78 DLIIA

-88 AQEWQDRL
+88 AQEWQERL

-116 DLIKDKEGQKESHML
+116 DLIKEREEKRGHAL
-131 ATEMED
+131 ATDMD
-137 NIFHAV
+137 GNVFYDI
-143 PTKRFQKFFAWVPIM
+143 PTRRFQKFFAWVPIM

-179 RPLEEIIEEIRNLA
+179 RPLEEIVEEVRNLA
-193 KEGYKEITL
+193 DEGYKEITL

-223 LYAIEDIDGIERVR
+223 LYAVEEIDGIERVR
-237 YMTSHPKDMTFTM
+237 YMTSHPKDMTFAM
-250 IDAIAQCKK
+250 VDAIAQCSK
-259 VVSHIHLPVQS
+259 VVTHLHLPVQS
-270 GSTELLKRM
+270 GSTELLKKM
-279 NRGYTTEHYE
+279 NRGYSAEHYL
-289 ELVSYIREKM
+289 ELIEYVREKI
-299 PQAVLTTDIIVG
+299 PDVALTTDLIVG
-311 FPGETEAMFQET
+311 FPGETEDMFQDT
-323 LDLLRRVRYD
+323 LKLLKKVRYD

-348 ATMDNQIPQDE
+348 ATMGNQVPQE
-359 KSRRL
+359 VKSDRLRRL
-364 KRLADVQNE
+364 MAVQNE
-373 ISLAYNVEMEGKDYE
+373 ISLACNKEMEGRDYE

-403 GRTRGNKMIIWEND
+403 GRTSGNKMIIWEND
-417 GTSAVGDTIRVHV
+417 GTLAVGDTVPVHV
-430 DKGQTWVLKGHV
+430 DKGQTWVLKGHT
-442 LKREEDCGRRNEVNA
+442 LKQ
-457 HDEAVSGSKGD
+457 EAYIG
-468 VCR
+468 

>member
-1 MDLLASKH
+1 MDLLTNKQ
-9 YCLMTYGCQ
+9 YCLITYGCQ
-18 MNESDS
+18 MNSSDS

-30 LEELGYTPTEDPELA
+30 LEELGYTMTEDAELA

-68 EFKHLKTRNK
+68 EFKHLKARNN
-78 DLILA
+78 DLIIA

-88 AQEWQDRL
+88 AQEWQERL

-116 DLIKDKEGQKESHML
+116 DLIKEREEKRGHAL
-131 ATEMED
+131 ATDMD
-137 NIFHAV
+137 GNVFYDI
-143 PTKRFQKFFAWVPIM
+143 PTRRFQKFFAWVPIM

-179 RPLEEIIEEIRNLA
+179 RPLEEIVEEVRNLA
-193 KEGYKEITL
+193 DEGYKEITL

-223 LYAIEDIDGIERVR
+223 LYAVEDIDGIERVR
-237 YMTSHPKDMTFTM
+237 YMTSHPKDMTFAM
-250 IDAIAQCKK
+250 VDAIAQCSK
-259 VVSHIHLPVQS
+259 VVTHLHLPVQS
-270 GSTELLKRM
+270 GSTELLKKM
-279 NRGYTTEHYE
+279 NRGYSAEHYL
-289 ELVSYIREKM
+289 ELIEYVREKI
-299 PQAVLTTDIIVG
+299 PDVVLTTDLIVG
-311 FPGETEAMFQET
+311 FPGETEDMFQDT
-323 LDLLRRVRYD
+323 LKLLKKVRYD

-348 ATMDNQIPQDE
+348 ATMGNQVPQE
-359 KSRRL
+359 VKSDRLRRL
-364 KRLADVQNE
+364 MAVQNE
-373 ISLAYNVEMEGKDYE
+373 ISLACNKEMEGRDYE

-403 GRTRGNKMIIWEND
+403 GRTSGNKMIIWEND
-417 GTSAVGDTIRVHV
+417 GALAVGDTVPVHV
-430 DKGQTWVLKGHV
+430 DKGQTWVLKGHT
-442 LKREEDCGRRNEVNA
+442 LKQEA
-457 HDEAVSGSKGD
+457 HIG
-468 VCR
+468 

>member
-1 MDLLASKH
+1 MDLLTNKQ
-9 YCLMTYGCQ
+9 YCLVTYGCQ
-18 MNESDS
+18 MNASDS

-30 LEELGYTPTEDPELA
+30 LEELGYTMTEDAELA

-68 EFKHLKTRNK
+68 EFKHLKARNN
-78 DLILA
+78 DLIIA

-88 AQEWQDRL
+88 AQEWQERL

-116 DLIKDKEGQKESHML
+116 DLIKEREEKRGHAL
-131 ATEMED
+131 ATDMD
-137 NIFHAV
+137 GNVFYDI
-143 PTKRFQKFFAWVPIM
+143 PTRRFQKFFAWVPIM

-179 RPLEEIIEEIRNLA
+179 RPLEEIVEEVRNLA
-193 KEGYKEITL
+193 DEGYKEITL

-223 LYAIEDIDGIERVR
+223 LYAVEEIDGIERVR
-237 YMTSHPKDMTFTM
+237 YMTSHPKDMTFAM
-250 IDAIAQCKK
+250 VDAIAQCSK
-259 VVSHIHLPVQS
+259 VVTHLHLPVQS
-270 GSTELLKRM
+270 GSTELLKKM
-279 NRGYTTEHYE
+279 NRGYSAEHYL
-289 ELVSYIREKM
+289 ELIEYVREKI
-299 PQAVLTTDIIVG
+299 PDVALTTDLIVG
-311 FPGETEAMFQET
+311 FPGETEDMFQDT
-323 LDLLRRVRYD
+323 LKLLKKVRYD

-348 ATMDNQIPQDE
+348 ATMGNQVPQE
-359 KSRRL
+359 VKSDRLRRL
-364 KRLADVQNE
+364 MAVQNE
-373 ISLAYNVEMEGKDYE
+373 ISLACNKEMEGRDYE

-403 GRTRGNKMIIWEND
+403 GRTSSNKMIIWEND
-417 GTSAVGDTIRVHV
+417 GTLAVGDTVPVHV
-430 DKGQTWVLKGHV
+430 DKGQTWVLKGHT
-442 LKREEDCGRRNEVNA
+442 LKQEA
-457 HDEAVSGSKGD
+457 HIG
-468 VCR
+468 

>member
-1 MDLLASKH
+1 MHKQKFAFII
-9 YCLMTYGCQ
+9 TYGCQ
-18 MNESDS
+18 MNASDS

-30 LEELGYTPTEDPELA
+30 LEELGYTMTEDAELA

-68 EFKHLKTRNK
+68 EFKHLKARNN
-78 DLILA
+78 DLIIA

-88 AQEWQDRL
+88 AQEWQERL

-116 DLIKDKEGQKESHML
+116 DLIKEREGKRGHAL
-131 ATEMED
+131 ATDMD
-137 NIFHAV
+137 GNVFYDI
-143 PTKRFQKFFAWVPIM
+143 PTRRFQKFFAWVPIM

-179 RPLEEIIEEIRNLA
+179 RPLEEIVEEVKNLA
-193 KEGYKEITL
+193 DEGYKEITL

-223 LYAIEDIDGIERVR
+223 LYAVEEIDGIERVR
-237 YMTSHPKDMTFTM
+237 YMTSHPKDMTFAM
-250 IDAIAQCKK
+250 VDAIAQCSK
-259 VVSHIHLPVQS
+259 VVTHLHLPVQS
-270 GSTELLKRM
+270 GSTELLKKM
-279 NRGYTTEHYE
+279 NRGYSAEHYL
-289 ELVSYIREKM
+289 ELIEYVREKI
-299 PQAVLTTDIIVG
+299 PDVVLTTDLIVG
-311 FPGETEAMFQET
+311 FPGETEGMFQDT
-323 LDLLRRVRYD
+323 LELLKKVRYD

-348 ATMDNQIPQDE
+348 ATMGNQVPQE
-359 KSRRL
+359 VKSDRLRRL
-364 KRLADVQNE
+364 MAVQNE
-373 ISLAYNVEMEGKDYE
+373 ISLACNKEMEGRDYE

-403 GRTRGNKMIIWEND
+403 GRTSGNKMIIWEND
-417 GTSAVGDTIRVHV
+417 GTLAVGDTVPVHV
-430 DKGQTWVLKGHV
+430 DKGQTWVLKGHT
-442 LKREEDCGRRNEVNA
+442 LKQ
-457 HDEAVSGSKGD
+457 EAYIG
-468 VCR
+468 

>member
-1 MDLLASKH
+1 MDLLTNKQ
-9 YCLMTYGCQ
+9 YCLITYGCQ
-18 MNESDS
+18 MNSSDS

-30 LEELGYTPTEDPELA
+30 LEELGYTMTEDAELA

-68 EFKHLKTRNK
+68 EFKHLKARNN
-78 DLILA
+78 DLIIA

-88 AQEWQDRL
+88 AQEWQERL

-116 DLIKDKEGQKESHML
+116 DLIKEREGKRGHAL
-131 ATEMED
+131 ATDMD
-137 NIFHAV
+137 GNVFYDI
-143 PTKRFQKFFAWVPIM
+143 PTRRFQKFFAWVPIM

-179 RPLEEIIEEIRNLA
+179 RPLEEIVEEVRNLA
-193 KEGYKEITL
+193 DEGYKEITL

-223 LYAIEDIDGIERVR
+223 LYAVEEIDGIERVR
-237 YMTSHPKDMTFTM
+237 YMTSHPKDMTFAM
-250 IDAIAQCKK
+250 VDAIAQCSK
-259 VVSHIHLPVQS
+259 VVTHLHLPVQS
-270 GSTELLKRM
+270 GSTELLKKM
-279 NRGYTTEHYE
+279 NRGYSAEHYL
-289 ELVSYIREKM
+289 ELIEYVREKI
-299 PQAVLTTDIIVG
+299 PDVVLTTDLIVG
-311 FPGETEAMFQET
+311 FPGETEDMFQDT
-323 LDLLRRVRYD
+323 LKLLKKVRYD

-348 ATMDNQIPQDE
+348 ATMGNQVPQE
-359 KSRRL
+359 VKSDRLRRL
-364 KRLADVQNE
+364 MAMQNE
-373 ISLAYNVEMEGKDYE
+373 ISLACNKEMEGRDYE

-403 GRTRGNKMIIWEND
+403 GRTSGNKMIIWEND
-417 GTSAVGDTIRVHV
+417 GALAVGDTVPVHV
-430 DKGQTWVLKGHV
+430 DKGQTWVLKGHT
-442 LKREEDCGRRNEVNA
+442 LKQEA
-457 HDEAVSGSKGD
+457 HIG
-468 VCR
+468 

>member
-1 MDLLASKH
+1 MLIDVDMRISMYKQKFAFII
-9 YCLMTYGCQ
+9 TYGCQ
-18 MNESDS
+18 MNASDS

-30 LEELGYTPTEDPELA
+30 LEELGYTMTEDAELA

-68 EFKHLKTRNK
+68 EFKHLKARNN
-78 DLILA
+78 DLIIA

-88 AQEWQDRL
+88 AQEWQERL

-116 DLIKDKEGQKESHML
+116 DLIKEREEKRGHAL
-131 ATEMED
+131 ATDMD
-137 NIFHAV
+137 GNVFYDI
-143 PTKRFQKFFAWVPIM
+143 PTRRFQKFFAWVPIM

-179 RPLEEIIEEIRNLA
+179 RPLEEIVEEVRNLA
-193 KEGYKEITL
+193 DEGYKEITL

-223 LYAIEDIDGIERVR
+223 LYAVEDIDGIERIR
-237 YMTSHPKDMTFTM
+237 YMTSHPKDMTFAM
-250 IDAIAQCKK
+250 VDAIAQCSK
-259 VVSHIHLPVQS
+259 VVTHLHLPVQS
-270 GSTELLKRM
+270 GSTELLKKM
-279 NRGYTTEHYE
+279 NRGYSAEHYL
-289 ELVSYIREKM
+289 ELIEYVREKI
-299 PQAVLTTDIIVG
+299 PDVVLTTDLIVG
-311 FPGETEAMFQET
+311 FPGETEGMFQDT
-323 LDLLRRVRYD
+323 LKLLKKVRYD

-348 ATMDNQIPQDE
+348 ATMGNQVPQE
-359 KSRRL
+359 VKSDRLRRL
-364 KRLADVQNE
+364 MAVQNE
-373 ISLAYNVEMEGKDYE
+373 ISLACNKEMEGRDYE

-403 GRTRGNKMIIWEND
+403 GRTSGNKMIIWEND
-417 GTSAVGDTIRVHV
+417 GTLAVGDTVPVHV
-430 DKGQTWVLKGHV
+430 DKGQTWVLKGHT
-442 LKREEDCGRRNEVNA
+442 LKQ
-457 HDEAVSGSKGD
+457 EAYIG
-468 VCR
+468 